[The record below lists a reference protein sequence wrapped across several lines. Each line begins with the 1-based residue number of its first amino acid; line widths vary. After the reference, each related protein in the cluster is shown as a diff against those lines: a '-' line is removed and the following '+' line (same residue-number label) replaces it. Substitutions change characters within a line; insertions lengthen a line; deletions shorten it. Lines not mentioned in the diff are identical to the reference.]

1 MAVYVYRCS
10 SGHELEKEFPIGTAG
25 NYHVLCMECTEDP
38 VISALLESADWDV
51 VNATLDDIEMRR
63 VISAPAVHFKGSGWA
78 SKE

>member
-10 SGHELEKEFPIGTAG
+10 NGHTAEATLPIGKAD
-25 NYHVLCMECTEDP
+25 NYHMYCMDCLEDP
-38 VISALLESADWDV
+38 LIDAGVSSADWEV
-51 VNATLDDIEMRR
+51 VNATLDMIEMRR